1 MIKNY
6 LKIAL
11 RNIAK
16 SPLFFGIN
24 TLGLAIG
31 MAACI
36 LIIRFVHFEMNFD
49 GFHER
54 PGDLHRVV
62 VYNRD
67 GGSAYTPI
75 PAGPTLEE
83 ELEEVEAYARF
94 READGILEEPRSR
107 ISNNEAGVIM
117 ADGAFFELFNLPL
130 LKGNPKDLSR
140 PNTIYLTE
148 SMAEKYFGNAD
159 PMGREL
165 VMFENNFG
173 RLAMEVVGV
182 LKQPPLNTH
191 LRLDGIISLGT
202 IRENDNFWAKFDNW
216 GWTEF
221 MTYVRL
227 KPGTKL
233 EYRAMIN
240 ILEKYVGK
248 ETLQETGLTVELQ
261 PVEDIHLDTSLKYE
275 YASNRSGT
283 TISFLIAVACFILLM
298 AIINYTNLATAKGLQ
313 RAQEV
318 GVRKNLGAS
327 RLELIGQF
335 CFEAILVNAVALLL
349 AITTVQLAYPFLL
362 TAVGGAFTVSIWQD
376 SPLVLI
382 VLSPVAVGV
391 LWSAL
396 QPAIILSSFS
406 MTQVLKGKINH
417 YGKGLLYRKWGVVG
431 QFVISLTLMTI
442 SFIIYQQLRYFQ
454 SRDIGI
460 NVNQVIVVERPRQ
473 NTGDYSE
480 RARSFQQE
488 LTSFNAIETVSISG
502 SIPSGGF
509 NWASNEFSWPG
520 NRLPT
525 ETSHTIYVTYIDN
538 EYHDVYQPKVL
549 AGATQYYG
557 KDLVLK
563 AVINTSALTVLGFAS
578 AAEAVGQ
585 VIVNGDTEVKV
596 IGVIDDYNHRS
607 LKVTVEPAIYL
618 LNDNA
623 QFFSIRFS
631 TGSDPMKTTKEV
643 LAFLQDTY
651 EEKFPGNLF
660 QYDFLDDRFENQY
673 RSEANFGWVMLVF
686 TLLSIFLAAL
696 GILGLSLYSLTQ
708 RTKEI
713 GIRKVLG
720 APAPA
725 LLWTTSSEF
734 LKLIGIAVVPATALA
749 FYFSDSWLQDYPY
762 KIELG
767 AWMFLVPVIGMVSIT
782 VLTTSYHL
790 IKLVRTNPV
799 ESLRYE

>member
-11 RNIAK
+11 RNVVK

-36 LIIRFVHFEMNFD
+36 LIIRFVHFEMSFD
-49 GFHER
+49 SFHDR
-54 PGDLHRVV
+54 AGDLHRVV
-62 VYNRD
+62 VRDRD
-67 GGSAYTPI
+67 GGSTYTPV
-75 PAGPTLEE
+75 PAGPVLVE
-83 ELEEVEAYARF
+83 ELEQVEAYVRF
-94 READGILEEPRSR
+94 READGILEEP
-107 ISNNEAGVIM
+107 IAKVSNNEAEVIM
-117 ADGAFFELFNLPL
+117 ADGAFFELLNFPL
-130 LKGNPKDLSR
+130 LKGDANDLQR

-148 SMAEKYFGNAD
+148 SMAMKYFGDRD

-173 RLAMEVVGV
+173 KLTLEVVGV
-182 LKQPPLNTH
+182 LEQPPLNTH
-191 LRLDGIISLGT
+191 LRLDGMISLST

-216 GWTEF
+216 SWTEF

-227 KPGTKL
+227 KPGASL
-233 EYRAMIN
+233 ESSTMAAV
-240 ILEKYVGK
+240 LEKYVGK
-248 ETLQETGLTVELQ
+248 ETLRGTGLTAGFQ
-261 PVEDIHLDTSLKYE
+261 PVQDIHLDTSLKYE
-275 YASNRSGT
+275 YANNRSAT
-283 TISFLIAVACFILLM
+283 TISFLIAVACFILFM
-298 AIINYTNLATAKGLQ
+298 AIINYTNLATAKGFQ

-335 CFEAILVNAVALLL
+335 CFEAILVNTIALLL
-349 AITTVQLAYPFLL
+349 AITMVQLAYPFLS
-362 TAVGGAFTVSIWQD
+362 TAIGGAFMTPTWQD
-376 SPLVLI
+376 TSLLLI
-382 VLSPVAVGV
+382 VLSPVIIGI
-391 LWSAL
+391 LWSAF
-396 QPAIILSSFS
+396 QPAMILSSFS

-431 QFVISLTLMTI
+431 QFVISLTLMTV
-442 SFIIYQQLRYFQ
+442 SFIIYQQLKYFQ

-460 NVNQVIVVERPRQ
+460 NVDQVIVVERPRQ
-473 NTGDYSE
+473 NTGNYSE
-480 RARSFQQE
+480 RSRSFQQE
-488 LTSFNAIETVSISG
+488 LVSFNAIEAVSISG

-509 NWASNEFSWPG
+509 NWASNDFSRQEGKFQDEVP
-520 NRLPT
+520 
-525 ETSHTIYVTYIDN
+525 HTIYVTYVDN
-538 EYHDVYQPKVL
+538 EYYDVYQPKVL
-549 AGATQYYG
+549 AGAAQYYG
-557 KDLVLK
+557 EDPSLK
-563 AVINTSALTVLGFAS
+563 AVINKSALAVLGFNS
-578 AAEAVGQ
+578 AIEAVDQ

-623 QFFSIRFS
+623 QYFSVRFS
-631 TGSDPMKTTKEV
+631 TGDDPMKTTEEV
-643 LAFLQDTY
+643 LAFLQATY
-651 EEKFPGNLF
+651 EEKFPDNLF
-660 QYDFLDDRFENQY
+660 QYDFLDDRFANQY
-673 RSEANFGWVMLVF
+673 RTEANFGWVMLVF
-686 TLLSIFLAAL
+686 TLLSIFLAVL
-696 GILGLSLYSLTQ
+696 GVLGLSLYNLSQ

-720 APAPA
+720 ANVPA

-734 LKLIGIAVVPATALA
+734 LKLIAIAAVPAVALA

-790 IKLVRTNPV
+790 IKLVQTNPV